1 MSTNQSPL
9 SLSGPP
15 LRFVLLPTTRYVA
28 WVAIAIGALMAG
40 FSPLW
45 WARAMGAG
53 AAFLLLGSQF
63 VLRSRRP
70 VLILDDS
77 GYRVEVTGKVR
88 FSVRWEEVR
97 RVLHDRAEEALYL
110 DCSAA
115 PGSASGGDR
124 KRNLFLPPR
133 AGFAFTFTDRALLY
147 RMLMEKVG
155 DRVTEIP
162 RFDRALPPASAAPD
176 EKKAPNT

>member
-1 MSTNQSPL
+1 M
-9 SLSGPP
+9 
-15 LRFVLLPTTRYVA
+15 LLPTTRYVA
-28 WVAIAIGALMAG
+28 WVAIAIGAVMAG

-53 AAFLLLGSQF
+53 AAILLLGSQF
-63 VLRSRRP
+63 ILRSRRP
-70 VLILDDS
+70 VLILDDG
-77 GYRVEVTGKVR
+77 GYRVEVAGKVR
-88 FSVRWEEVR
+88 FSVRWDEVR
-97 RVLHDRAEEALYL
+97 RVLHDRGEEALYL

-115 PGSASGGDR
+115 PGSAAGGDR

-147 RMLMEKVG
+147 RLLMDKVG
-155 DRVTEIP
+155 DRVTEVP

-176 EKKAPNT
+176 DKPKGSGT